1 MTLEEKLD
9 AIAKT
14 STVKRLNKYPNVET
28 AKDFDELWKK
38 VIEPNLP
45 DKNTVLEWH
54 NLLMKYIQQ
63 DNAVFTLRK
72 YGSGDNPRR
81 GFLNRVVVKGKE
93 LFETFY
99 TDNSVPF
106 YFYSMAK
113 DGFVPDFVEF
123 NDAMI
128 KNRTFPYGY
137 FPSSVSKIYAAYPNK
152 KNPGINTK
160 GYKLAHIFSAGENY
174 DKKSGYTTISNFC
187 EEEFPNADVSKW
199 DNVLPDGTHYR
210 PIYIDSDKKAKVV
223 KDFSIAHFLRSVHP
237 INYFLVPLTTN
248 KGDIKKTNIYWY
260 DYGNGGKEER
270 EIGEYS
276 KLIEYVTA
284 KIKEM
289 YKDVIGISRKSIYQ
303 EFLDL
308 IYPTDECI
316 NPIGDNYRIDAEYA
330 IDIWKKKIGISPT
343 SATAS
348 SKGATSST
356 ATFKTRTH
364 RKHPEIPK
372 EFLPNDL
379 NLFEKELL
387 DKKKAKITLTYAD
400 GHTMVHYWDARKYKS
415 NLNASVYCQL
425 RDKPDRD
432 QIVKAVFEV

>member
-9 AIAKT
+9 AIDKT
-14 STVKRLNKYPNVET
+14 STVKSLNKYPDVET
-28 AKDFDELWKK
+28 AKDLDELWKK

-45 DKNTVLEWH
+45 DKNIVIKWH

-81 GFLNRVVVKGKE
+81 GFLNRVIVKDKE

-187 EEEFPNADVSKW
+187 EKEFPNEDVSKW
-199 DNVLPDGTHYR
+199 DNVLLDGTHYR
-210 PIYIDSDKKAKVV
+210 PIYIDSDKKAKS
-223 KDFSIAHFLRSVHP
+223 FTTFAFLSLSI
-237 INYFLVPLTTN
+237 
-248 KGDIKKTNIYWY
+248 
-260 DYGNGGKEER
+260 
-270 EIGEYS
+270 
-276 KLIEYVTA
+276 
-284 KIKEM
+284 
-289 YKDVIGISRKSIYQ
+289 
-303 EFLDL
+303 
-308 IYPTDECI
+308 
-316 NPIGDNYRIDAEYA
+316 
-330 IDIWKKKIGISPT
+330 
-343 SATAS
+343 
-348 SKGATSST
+348 
-356 ATFKTRTH
+356 
-364 RKHPEIPK
+364 
-372 EFLPNDL
+372 
-379 NLFEKELL
+379 
-387 DKKKAKITLTYAD
+387 
-400 GHTMVHYWDARKYKS
+400 
-415 NLNASVYCQL
+415 
-425 RDKPDRD
+425 
-432 QIVKAVFEV
+432 